1 MTWPIVIEKGSSKHR
16 LWQVVGYAVLAG
28 AIFWIAYRFQNY
40 QLLNFARTA
49 ADAVAI
55 LGLMII
61 IGYSGQVSIGQS
73 FFFGLGAY
81 VTAWLG
87 VDHGWNFLLTLP
99 VSAAIGMAI
108 GFLVGIPALRI
119 RGLYLALV
127 TLALAAV
134 FPVLAK
140 LEVMQSITGG
150 ANGKPADD
158 IIWTTPGWVPGSPS
172 NQAWQFLVLCAI
184 AAVLFILASNMMK
197 SRPGRN
203 LIALRDSE
211 VGAAV
216 SGVWPA
222 GWKVGAFAISA
233 AYGALGGSMLVFV
246 TRIAAPETGGF
257 ATAIA
262 LLTGAVLGGLG
273 TISGAVVGALAV
285 TFVPYYTN
293 EFMAGDGLL
302 FIPASDGPRDFFIF
316 QGGDGPILAGALY
329 GVLLIAVVFVM
340 PGGIIYFV
348 RLMRSKLI
356 RFVPKLPDVSA
367 PRRDEPSPAELEPAG
382 AINQPR
388 GGEPA

>member
-1 MTWPIVIEKGSSKHR
+1 
-16 LWQVVGYAVLAG
+16 
-28 AIFWIAYRFQNY
+28 
-40 QLLNFARTA
+40 
-49 ADAVAI
+49 
-55 LGLMII
+55 MII

-99 VSAAIGMAI
+99 VSAALGFAI

-140 LEVMQSITGG
+140 LQALESITGG
-150 ANGKPADD
+150 ANGKPADT
-158 IIWTTPGWVPGSPS
+158 IIWKAPGWVPGTPS
-172 NQAWQFLVLCAI
+172 DPGLAIPRAGAVGAVVFL
-184 AAVLFILASNMMK
+184 LASNMMK
-197 SRPGRN
+197 SRPGRS

-233 AYGALGGSMLVFV
+233 AYGAVGGSMLVFV

-273 TISGAVVGALAV
+273 TISGAVIGALAV
-285 TFVPYYTN
+285 TFVPVLHL
-293 EFMAGDGLL
+293 GLHVRRRL
-302 FIPASDGPRDFFIF
+302 PVHPGLRHAE
-316 QGGDGPILAGALY
+316 ALL
-329 GVLLIAVVFVM
+329 VLLGGRRPDPGRRALRRALDRRRLRDARWHRLLRAARALEAHPLRAQAARRLHASWRRAHSCGARARGSDHPSA
-340 PGGIIYFV
+340 PGGRTHMRKATLV
-348 RLMRSKLI
+348 RAAAAGSRAH
-356 RFVPKLPDVSA
+356 V
-367 PRRDEPSPAELEPAG
+367 RR
-382 AINQPR
+382 R
-388 GGEPA
+388 RVR

>member
-1 MTWPIVIEKGSSKHR
+1 MTWPIVIDKGSPKHR
-16 LWQVVGYAVLAG
+16 LWQVVGYALLAG
-28 AIFWIAYRFQNY
+28 AIFWVAYRFQNY
-40 QLLNFARTA
+40 QLLNFARAA

-172 NQAWQFLVLCAI
+172 NQAWQFLVLCAVG
-184 AAVLFILASNMMK
+184 AVLFILASNMMK

-222 GWKVGAFAISA
+222 GWKTGAFAISA

-293 EFMAGDGLL
+293 EFMAGDGFL
-302 FIPASDGPRDFFIF
+302 FIPASDRPRDFLIF

-382 AINQPR
+382 AIIQPR

>member
-1 MTWPIVIEKGSSKHR
+1 M
-16 LWQVVGYAVLAG
+16 L
-28 AIFWIAYRFQNY
+28 
-40 QLLNFARTA
+40 
-49 ADAVAI
+49 I
-55 LGLMII
+55 L
-61 IGYSGQVSIGQS
+61 GYSGQVSIGQS

-87 VDHGWNFLLTLP
+87 VDHGWNFLSTLP

-134 FPVLAK
+134 FPVIAK
-140 LEVMQSITGG
+140 LQALEDITGG

-158 IIWTTPGWVPGSPS
+158 IIWTTPGWVPGSLS
-172 NQAWQFLVLCAI
+172 NPAWQFLVLCAI
-184 AAVLFILASNMMK
+184 AAVLFVLASNMMK

-216 SGVWPA
+216 SGVWPT
-222 GWKVGAFAISA
+222 GWKTGAFAISA
-233 AYGALGGSMLVFV
+233 AYGAVGGSMLVFI

-285 TFVPYYTN
+285 VFVPYYTN
-293 EFMAGDGLL
+293 EFMAGDGVLL
-302 FIPASDGPRDFFIF
+302 HTGVGRAAELLIF

-340 PGGIIYFV
+340 PGGIVYFV
-348 RLMRSKLI
+348 RLVRSKLI

-367 PRRDEPSPAELEPAG
+367 PRRRQPSPARSRAG
-382 AINQPR
+382 RSDPSAQRGRTNMRKRKTLARLAVGTGAGPR
-388 GGEPA
+388 RGRVRWRR